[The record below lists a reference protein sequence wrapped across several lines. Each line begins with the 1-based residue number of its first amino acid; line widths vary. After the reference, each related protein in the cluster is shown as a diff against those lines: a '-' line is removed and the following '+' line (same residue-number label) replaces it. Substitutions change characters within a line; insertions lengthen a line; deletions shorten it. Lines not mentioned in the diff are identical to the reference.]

1 MIFYFARRGPT
12 PTSRPFFHARGEKFG
27 FGFAV
32 RPILHE
38 TRLRKRFKNH
48 RKMAKKLTKTET
60 KVKEPVK
67 KKPVVPSV
75 SELEERIK
83 SALVL
88 QQTYSS
94 SLDIAIAFAAGNYHT
109 YLKTLASINK
119 RAKVMY
125 SVLTREGSKSYKIF
139 PDIEHLPA
147 ISRALKDSL
156 KSLGLTLDTLEAID
170 NDPLDNLADK
180 VGALL
185 NG

>member
-1 MIFYFARRGPT
+1 
-12 PTSRPFFHARGEKFG
+12 
-27 FGFAV
+27 
-32 RPILHE
+32 
-38 TRLRKRFKNH
+38 
-48 RKMAKKLTKTET
+48 MAKKLTK
-60 KVKEPVK
+60 KDAPAKESSA

-75 SELEERIK
+75 ADLEAKIK
-83 SALVL
+83 AALKN
-88 QQTYSS
+88 QQTYSE
-94 SLDIAIAFAAGNYHT
+94 SLDIAITFAAGNYHS

-125 SVLTREGSKSYKIF
+125 SVLTREGSKAYKIF

-156 KSLGLTLDTLEAID
+156 KSLGLTLDTLESVD
-170 NDPLDNLADK
+170 NDQLDNLSEK

>member
-1 MIFYFARRGPT
+1 
-12 PTSRPFFHARGEKFG
+12 
-27 FGFAV
+27 
-32 RPILHE
+32 
-38 TRLRKRFKNH
+38 
-48 RKMAKKLTKTET
+48 MAKKSTKTEVAE
-60 KVKEPVK
+60 KVAVK
-67 KKPVVPSV
+67 KKPAVPTV
-75 SELEERIK
+75 PELEERIK
-83 SALVL
+83 SALL
-88 QQTYSS
+88 AQQTYSA

-125 SVLTREGSKSYKIF
+125 SVLTREGSKAYKIF

-170 NDPLDNLADK
+170 NDPLDVLAANVEK
-180 VGALL
+180 LHK

>member
-1 MIFYFARRGPT
+1 
-12 PTSRPFFHARGEKFG
+12 
-27 FGFAV
+27 
-32 RPILHE
+32 
-38 TRLRKRFKNH
+38 
-48 RKMAKKLTKTET
+48 MAKKITKTKPAT
-60 KVKEPVK
+60 AEPAQ

-75 SELEERIK
+75 ADLEAKIK
-83 SALVL
+83 AALKN
-88 QQTYSS
+88 QQTYSE
-94 SLDIAIAFAAGNYHT
+94 SLDIAITFAAGNYHS

-125 SVLTREGSKSYKIF
+125 SVLTREGSKAYKIF

-156 KSLGLTLDTLEAID
+156 KSLGLTLDTLESVD
-170 NDPLDNLADK
+170 NDQLDNLSEK

>member
-1 MIFYFARRGPT
+1 
-12 PTSRPFFHARGEKFG
+12 
-27 FGFAV
+27 
-32 RPILHE
+32 
-38 TRLRKRFKNH
+38 
-48 RKMAKKLTKTET
+48 MAKKLTKTKAAT
-60 KVKEPVK
+60 SEPTP

-75 SELEERIK
+75 ADLEAKIK
-83 SALVL
+83 AALKN
-88 QQTYSS
+88 QQTYSE
-94 SLDIAIAFAAGNYHT
+94 SLDIAITFAAGNYHS

-125 SVLTREGSKSYKIF
+125 SVMTREGSKAYKIF

-156 KSLGLTLDTLEAID
+156 KSLGLTLDTLESVD
-170 NDPLDNLADK
+170 NDQLDNLSEK

>member
-1 MIFYFARRGPT
+1 
-12 PTSRPFFHARGEKFG
+12 
-27 FGFAV
+27 
-32 RPILHE
+32 
-38 TRLRKRFKNH
+38 
-48 RKMAKKLTKTET
+48 MAKKSIKTQ
-60 KVKEPVK
+60 VAASEPVK
-67 KKPVVPSV
+67 KKPVVPAV
-75 SELEERIK
+75 ADLEQRIK
-83 SALVL
+83 SALVA

-125 SVLTREGSKSYKIF
+125 SVVTREGSKAYKIF

-156 KSLGLTLDTLEAID
+156 KSIGLTLDTLEAID

-180 VGALL
+180 VGELL
-185 NG
+185 NNG